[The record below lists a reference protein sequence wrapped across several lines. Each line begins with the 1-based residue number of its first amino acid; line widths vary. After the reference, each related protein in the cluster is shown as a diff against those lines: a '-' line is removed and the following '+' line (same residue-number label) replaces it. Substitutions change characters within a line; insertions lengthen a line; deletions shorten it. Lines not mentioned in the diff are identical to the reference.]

1 MLKFFRKH
9 ARGWFMLAFMAIII
23 FVFVLYFGTDPGS
36 QTARAIAIID
46 GTVITEGEYYNEYS
60 KMMDMAK
67 AQYGS
72 ELTAEMIRLMNLKQ
86 TAYDSLLNR
95 QIIIAKAA
103 DLKIQV
109 TDDELLNAITSMP
122 ALQTDGVFDRQK
134 YNQVLR
140 YNKMTDEDFQGSQ
153 RINLAANKIELIIRE
168 GIKVADAEILDLY
181 AMQTQEMNL
190 EFVQIAAVD
199 VARNITPAD
208 DELEKY
214 LQANRAA
221 FMVPEQFKV
230 RYLHF
235 SNTAYAPTKFDEAQI
250 MDYYN
255 RTRSNYQTPEGKT
268 LPLSAVRSKII
279 EQMGEAIGK
288 QSAFAAAKKA
298 HDTIYQDD
306 NFNEYAAA
314 NQLKIQVTDFFSL
327 GSPPVHLAGISDLHQ
342 HLFGLQKSEMSRVLT
357 ANNGFFLIIVTDKK
371 EAYTPLLKDVKNDV
385 RKHFIENQ
393 SMRLAEE
400 EAVAILERIK
410 KGDSLKKVAQEK
422 GLRISETGFFPPGSD
437 IPSLGS
443 HPDAVEILL
452 PLSLN
457 NPYAAA
463 PLTVP
468 GGFAVIM
475 LKGLSRLDMKDFEEK
490 KFLYQKI
497 LTNIKREEAMRSWLE
512 GNKQSMMKEKRLK
525 INRDVADL

>member
-23 FVFVLYFGTDPGS
+23 FVFVLYFGTDRGS

-109 TDDELLNAITSMP
+109 TDDELLNAITGMP
-122 ALQTDGVFDRQK
+122 ALQTDGAFDRQK

-140 YNKMTDEDFQGSQ
+140 YNKMTDEDFQNSQ

-168 GIKVADAEILDLY
+168 GVKVADAEILDLY

-190 EFVQIAAVD
+190 EFVKIAAAD
-199 VARNITPAD
+199 IARGISPSD
-208 DELEKY
+208 DELEKH
-214 LQANRAA
+214 LQANRVN
-221 FMVPEQFKV
+221 FMVPAQFKV
-230 RYLHF
+230 KYFFF
-235 SNTAYAPTKFDEAQI
+235 SNAAYAPATFDEEQ
-250 MDYYN
+250 MLDYYN
-255 RTRSNYQTPEGKT
+255 RTRRNYQTAEGKP
-268 LPLSAVRSKII
+268 LPLSAVRGKII
-279 EQMGEAIGK
+279 AQMGEAVGK

-306 NFNEYAAA
+306 NFDEYAAA
-314 NQLKIQVTDFFSL
+314 NQLKIHTADFFPLSA
-327 GSPPVHLAGISDLHQ
+327 PPTPLAGIGDLNR
-342 HLFGLQKSEMSRVLT
+342 HLLDLQKNEMSRVLT

-371 EAYTPLLKDVKNDV
+371 ESHAPLLKDVKNDI
-385 RKHFIENQ
+385 RKHFVESRSI
-393 SMRLAEE
+393 RLAED
-400 EAVAILERIK
+400 EATSILER
-410 KGDSLKKVAQEK
+410 LKSGEMLNKVAQEK
-422 GLRISETGFFPPGSD
+422 GLKISETGFFPPGSE
-437 IPSLGS
+437 IPFLGS
-443 HPDAVEILL
+443 PPNAVEMLI

-457 NPYAAA
+457 NPYAAE
-463 PLTVP
+463 PLNIP
-468 GGFAVIM
+468 GGYAVIK
-475 LKGLSRLDMKDFEEK
+475 LKGLSRLDIKDFEEK

-512 GNKQSMMKEKRLK
+512 GNKQAMMKEKRLK
-525 INRDVADL
+525 INRNVEDL